1 MSGAYV
7 EFRGSAQLQAML
19 GRLADDDLSLAL
31 KDIGE
36 HLLRS
41 TRQRAAQ
48 EIDAEGNPW
57 VALSPRYLRR
67 KQKRRPGAPKLKHD
81 NHMLGDQL
89 SHQVVGNTV
98 LVGTSAKYGAIHQ
111 FGGTIQRKARD
122 VSLYY
127 YHYRDGR
134 VGNRFVKKGRSN
146 FAQTAH
152 IGEHSFHIPAR
163 PFLGVSRED
172 ESEILQLAR
181 EHLERVLTRLDK

>member
-31 KDIGE
+31 EDIGE
-36 HLLRS
+36 YLLRS

-67 KQKRRPGAPKLKHD
+67 KQKRRPGVPKLKHD
-81 NHMLGDQL
+81 NHMLGSRLTRQI
-89 SHQVVGNTV
+89 VGNTL
-98 LVGTSAKYGAIHQ
+98 LVGTGAKYGAIHQ
-111 FGGTIQRKARD
+111 FGGTTRHRKKNGDAYD
-122 VSLYY
+122 V
-127 YHYRDGR
+127 
-134 VGNRFVKKGRSN
+134 
-146 FAQTAH
+146 
-152 IGEHSFHIPAR
+152 HIPAR

-172 ESEILQLAR
+172 EGEILQLAR
-181 EHLERVLTRLDK
+181 EHLERVLAGTSG